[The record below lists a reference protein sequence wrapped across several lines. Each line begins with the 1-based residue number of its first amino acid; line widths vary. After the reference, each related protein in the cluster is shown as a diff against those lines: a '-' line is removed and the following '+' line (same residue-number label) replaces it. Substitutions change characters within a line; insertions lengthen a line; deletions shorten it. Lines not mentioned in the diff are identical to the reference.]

1 MEMQEL
7 ASLRIIRELLPI
19 LDSLDNATDQ
29 SARALRSQM
38 LGVLEKEGLKV
49 IDNVNVPF
57 DPNIHESVGF
67 VEGAESGKVAKIIRN
82 GYKIKD
88 KLLRPALVLVGKEV
102 N

>member
-1 MEMQEL
+1 
-7 ASLRIIRELLPI
+7 
-19 LDSLDNATDQ
+19 
-29 SARALRSQM
+29 
-38 LGVLEKEGLKV
+38 
-49 IDNVNVPF
+49 
-57 DPNIHESVGF
+57 VGF